1 LDFQAFSY
9 ANPAQPRIKR
19 WLIRSVEGLSGRNR
33 YYSIYDVWR
42 REVAPGGQRVFS
54 KMLEM
59 TGIRLEVSG
68 IWPPMDMPQ
77 GPTVM
82 IANHPFGIG
91 DGIAILSLAEQLGRP
106 FRVLINSE
114 LMKID
119 EIEPYA
125 LPICFD
131 ETKEA
136 VALNLKTR
144 QEALRLI
151 RQGCTIVVF
160 PAGGVATAPK
170 GFGKAEDLPWKLFTA
185 RLVQS
190 AQASVIPLQFFGQN
204 GRLFHL
210 VSKVSLTLRLSLLVR
225 EFKRLN
231 GKTLPVRIGQVLDW
245 EELAGI
251 SDRKALLKRLYDA
264 VFAGTP
270 PISMPKRRGAFERL
284 RRRTVH

>member
-1 LDFQAFSY
+1 MTTTAARLIPRRRQLNFQAFSY
-9 ANPAQPRIKR
+9 ANPAQPRLKR

-33 YYSIYDVWR
+33 YFSLYDVGR
-42 REVAPGGQRVFS
+42 REIAPGRQRVFT

-59 TGIRLEVSG
+59 AGIRLDVSG
-68 IWPPMDMPQ
+68 AWPPADLPQ

-91 DGIAILSLAEQLGRP
+91 DGIAVMSLAEQLGRP

-114 LMKID
+114 LMKIG

-136 VALNLKTR
+136 VAVNLKTR
-144 QEALRLI
+144 QEALRLLKE
-151 RQGCTIVVF
+151 GCTIVVF

-170 GFGKAEDLPWKLFTA
+170 GFGKAQDLPWKLFTA
-185 RLVQS
+185 KLVQA

-204 GRLFHL
+204 GPLFHL
-210 VSKVSLTLRLSLLVR
+210 ASKLSLTLRLSDR
-225 EFKRLN
+225 KSTRLN
-231 GKTLPVRIGQVLDW
+231 SSH
-245 EELAGI
+245 
-251 SDRKALLKRLYDA
+251 SDLSR
-264 VFAGTP
+264 
-270 PISMPKRRGAFERL
+270 MPSSA
-284 RRRTVH
+284 